1 MDEIEKLKERLNKAS
16 EIFKNMKKEIESKD
30 ELIKQL
36 QQENET
42 LKKKCEEYRQ
52 DSRDQISK
60 NSKINSEIK
69 TMSNRLVSDFNIF
82 E

>member
-36 QQENET
+36 QDENSE
-42 LKKKCEEYRQ
+42 LKKKCEGYQQ

-69 TMSNRLVSDFNIF
+69 NMSNRLVSDFNIF

>member
-16 EIFKNMKKEIESKD
+16 EIFKDMKEEIKNKD
-30 ELIKQL
+30 ELITQL
-36 QQENET
+36 RQENEI
-42 LKKKCEEYRQ
+42 LKKKCEEYQQ

-60 NSKINSEIK
+60 TSKINTEIK
-69 TMSNRLVSDFNIF
+69 NISNRLVSDFNIF

>member
-16 EIFKNMKKEIESKD
+16 EIFKNMKKEIENKD

-36 QQENET
+36 QEENSE
-42 LKKKCEEYRQ
+42 LKKKCEEYQ
-52 DSRDQISK
+52 KDSLDQTSK

-69 TMSNRLVSDFNIF
+69 NMSNRLVSDFNIF